1 MTEYAFEVPATSPA
15 RPATI
20 QPAPDALRCT
30 LCETTLPMEA
40 ERCPQCGLWKG
51 GWSDPATGPVLL
63 RVGAAFAALYLV
75 ALLIVALA
83 R

>member
-1 MTEYAFEVPATSPA
+1 
-15 RPATI
+15 
-20 QPAPDALRCT
+20 
-30 LCETTLPMEA
+30 MEA